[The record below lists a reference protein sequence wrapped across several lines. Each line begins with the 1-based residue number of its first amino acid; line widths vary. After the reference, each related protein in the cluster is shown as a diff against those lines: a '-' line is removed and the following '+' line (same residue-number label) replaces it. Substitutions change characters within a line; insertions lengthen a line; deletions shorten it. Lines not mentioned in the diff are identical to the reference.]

1 MPVAVCQYGYML
13 DTNGNC
19 VPMGADYNDCAPL
32 GLTGT
37 YPNCVCPTGQT
48 FDASTNTCVAP
59 TIVYGYGNWW
69 ENLWNAIASQI
80 GWKAQQN
87 QQTTPTNTQTTPT
100 NTQTTQQPQ
109 GLSTIDWILI
119 TMIIIV
125 AIIVIFIILD
135 KKRR

>member
-100 NTQTTQQPQ
+100 NTQTNQQPQ

-119 TMIIIV
+119 MIIIV
-125 AIIVIFIILD
+125 AIIVIVIILD

>member
-1 MPVAVCQYGYML
+1 MAVTVCQYGYTL
-13 DTNGNC
+13 DNNGNC
-19 VPMGADYNDCAPL
+19 VPIGGNYTDCTSL

-37 YPNCVCPTGQT
+37 YPNCVCPSGQT
-48 FDASTNTCVAP
+48 FDASTNTCVGS

-119 TMIIIV
+119 SMIIIV
-125 AIIVIFIILD
+125 AIIVIFIMLD